1 MGRIL
6 LTLTIASTMLLATAT
21 AATAAVKIG
30 FVYYDSPGSDTG
42 SNASLNGEYVKIK
55 NTGTRARVLTGWRL
69 HDQQHHRYTFATFT
83 LCGGCH
89 VNIHTG
95 SGTNTPR
102 NRFWGQSNYV
112 WNNTGDKATLV
123 RAGGRLVDSC
133 KWGSSGPGFKK
144 C

>member
-1 MGRIL
+1 MLIVAV
-6 LTLTIASTMLLATAT
+6 TVLLATVV
-21 AATAAVKIG
+21 AASAQIKIG

-42 SNASLNGEYVKIK
+42 SNSSLNPEYVKIK

-69 HDQQHHRYTFATFT
+69 HDQSHHRYTFGTFT

-89 VNIHTG
+89 VNTA
-95 SGTNTPR
+95 

-123 RAGGRLVDSC
+123 RAGGRVVDIC
-133 KWGSSGPGFKK
+133 KWGSSGSGFKK